1 MAPKGFL
8 KFIVDDDKEF
18 KIKLS
23 DLNIDNWPF
32 YAPLST
38 RHKNWNAGCQTYVP
52 ICYKRYIHV
61 SYFITFTIPHGILHM
76 IAECS
81 HRDRKFLKTGKLPQG
96 LACKID
102 IYLNISKH
110 KFPPLSQ
117 TEPFHFHKNRTIR
130 EKEFQK
136 SASTLSRP
144 VENSVTG
151 KECSLNCVNISSQSN
166 IVISRINSP
175 GVIFSFRIQ
184 VTEDNKVPFDWNSLV
199 LSMHFDRTPNVQVQ
213 EIPLGVLF
221 GASQPNGQSLNDF
234 NGASIGRKK
243 LRCFKKFTNENG
255 SSYGKVITDWVG
267 YISLPMPFW
276 RSAEVSLKNLDSSR
290 RFIVCVEM
298 VLMPNIYTSATTGYF
313 SMQTNQYT
321 GGAVERK
328 DIFSVQN
335 AWGHLVGLIGE
346 LTNYSPSMILS
357 NKRGIRN
364 HVEADILFFIDGR
377 KAASMAGSGF
387 EDYFGYG
394 HEAIRAENTTYAFVG
409 CPYGTKFDFL
419 SINTL
424 SRHFYRLHSL
434 DPVPF
439 HNSITIG
446 IEGYHE
452 DVGKRTA
459 KRSSIGVDKFYSLK
473 KANKEFVSAFIVVY
487 YAKSDSRGLLMT
499 DEIILYEQRSRVVNY
514 NSSHNESY
522 RPTLKPF
529 KVENC
534 SYLGDVITFE
544 TFTKQGYEF
553 KVGDGF
559 NITVKIH
566 QDNKGAILRRDF
578 HTIPFTQWEEKAR
591 ISVDGVDHSIWMFGK
606 GTVHPR
612 YTLRQGD
619 LLLNPAVTRKKS
631 SITIT
636 IMPLTLWRDISY
648 QVFSIL

>member
-1 MAPKGFL
+1 MNPKGFL

-18 KIKLS
+18 IIKLS
-23 DLNIDNWPF
+23 DLNIDKWPF

-38 RHKNWNAGCQTYVP
+38 RHKDLNAGCQTYSP

-61 SYFITFTIPHGILHM
+61 SYLVTFFVPDGVLHK

-81 HRDRKFLKTGKLPQG
+81 HDVDWLKTGKFINP
-96 LACKID
+96 CKIM

-117 TEPFHFHKNRTIR
+117 TEPFHFHKNRAIR

-136 SASTLSRP
+136 SASTLGRP
-144 VENSVTG
+144 EGNSVTG
-151 KECSLNCVNISSQSN
+151 KECSLNCVNISSQSS

-184 VTEDNKVPFDWNSLV
+184 VTEDSKVPFDWNSLV
-199 LSMHFDRTPNVQVQ
+199 LSMHFDRTPNVQVH

-221 GASQPNGQSLNDF
+221 SASQPNGQSLNDF

-243 LRCFKKFTNENG
+243 LRCLKRFTNENG
-255 SSYGKVITDWVG
+255 SSYVEVNTDWVG

-276 RSAEVSLKNLDSSR
+276 KSAKVSLKNLDSSR

-298 VLMPNIYTSATTGYF
+298 VLMPNMYISETTGYF

-321 GGAVERK
+321 GGAHERK

-335 AWGHLVGLIGE
+335 AWGHLVGLISE
-346 LTNYSPSMILS
+346 ITNLLPSLMLS
-357 NKRGIRN
+357 KN
-364 HVEADILFFIDGR
+364 HGVRDHIEADILFFIDGL

-394 HEAIRAENTTYAFVG
+394 HEAIGVENTTYAFVG
-409 CPYGTKFDFL
+409 CPYGNKFQRL
-419 SINTL
+419 SINPI

-446 IEGYHE
+446 IEGYHK

-459 KRSSIGVDKFYSLK
+459 KRGSIGVDKFYSLK
-473 KANKEFVSAFIVVY
+473 KANKEFVNAFVAVY
-487 YAKSDSRGLLMT
+487 YAKSHSRGLLMT

-514 NSSHNESY
+514 NSSHKESY

-534 SYLGDVITFE
+534 SYVGDVRTFE

-553 KVGDGF
+553 KMGHGF
-559 NITVKIH
+559 NITVKVH
-566 QDNKGAILRRDF
+566 HDNMGAILRRDF

-591 ISVDGVDHSIWMFGK
+591 IWVDGVDHSIWMFGK
-606 GTVHPR
+606 GTLHPR

-619 LLLNPAVTRKKS
+619 FLLNPAVTRKKS
-631 SITIT
+631 SITI
-636 IMPLTLWRDISY
+636 IIIPLTLWRDISY

>member
-1 MAPKGFL
+1 M
-8 KFIVDDDKEF
+8 
-18 KIKLS
+18 LS
-23 DLNIDNWPF
+23 DLNHDNWPF

-38 RHKNWNAGCQTYVP
+38 RHRNLNSGWQTYAP

-61 SYFITFTIPHGILHM
+61 SYFVTFNLPYRVLNT

-81 HRDRKFLKTGKLPQG
+81 RGIDWLKTGIFKKPCKL
-96 LACKID
+96 K
-102 IYLNISKH
+102 IYLNLSKH

-117 TEPFHFHKNRTIR
+117 TEPFHFHKDRAIR

-136 SASTLSRP
+136 SAIILSSP
-144 VENSVTG
+144 EGNSVTG
-151 KECSLNCVNISSQSN
+151 KECSLNCVNVSSQSN

-199 LSMHFDRTPNVQVQ
+199 LSMHFDKTPDMQVQ

-221 GASQPNGQSLNDF
+221 GASQPDGQRLNDF
-234 NGASIGRKK
+234 SGASIGRKK
-243 LRCFKKFTNENG
+243 LRCLKKFINENG
-255 SSYGKVITDWVG
+255 SSYVKVDTDWVG

-276 RSAEVSLKNLDSSR
+276 ESAEVSLKNLDSAR
-290 RFIVCVEM
+290 TFIVCVEM
-298 VLMPNIYTSATTGYF
+298 VVLPNMYTSETTGYF

-321 GGAVERK
+321 GGAEARK

-346 LTNYSPSMILS
+346 LTNLLPTLMVA
-357 NKRGIRN
+357 NRFGIRGEF
-364 HVEADILFFIDGR
+364 EADILFFIDGL
-377 KAASMAGSGF
+377 KAASMTGSGF

-394 HEAIRAENTTYAFVG
+394 HEFKGVENTTYAFVG
-409 CPYGTKFDFL
+409 CPYG
-419 SINTL
+419 NTFRPHSTYPL

-439 HNSITIG
+439 HNSLTIS
-446 IEGYHE
+446 IEGYHK
-452 DVGKRTA
+452 DFGNRTA
-459 KRSSIGVDKFYSLK
+459 KISSIGVDKFYSSK
-473 KANKEFVSAFIVVY
+473 KTNKEFVNAFVAVY
-487 YAKSDSRGLLMT
+487 YAKSDSGGLLMT

-514 NSSHNESY
+514 NSLLKESK
-522 RPTLKPF
+522 LEPF

-534 SYLGDVITFE
+534 SYVGDVRTFE
-544 TFTKQGYEF
+544 PFIKQGYEF
-553 KVGDGF
+553 KMGDSF
-559 NITVKIH
+559 NITMKIH
-566 QDNKGAILRRDF
+566 EDNKGVMLRRDF
-578 HTIPFTQWEEKAR
+578 HTIPLTQWGEKAR
-591 ISVDGVDHSIWMFGK
+591 IWVDGVDHSIWMFGK
-606 GTVHPR
+606 GTLHPR

-619 LLLNPAVTRKKS
+619 FLLNPDVTRKKT

-636 IMPLTLWRDISY
+636 IKPLTLWRDISY

>member
-1 MAPKGFL
+1 M
-8 KFIVDDDKEF
+8 
-18 KIKLS
+18 LS
-23 DLNIDNWPF
+23 DLNRDNWPF
-32 YAPLST
+32 YVPMST
-38 RHKNWNAGCQTYVP
+38 RHKELYAGSQTYAP
-52 ICYKRYIHV
+52 ICYKKYIHV
-61 SYFITFTIPHGILHM
+61 SYFITVTLPSGVLHS

-81 HRDRKFLKTGKLPQG
+81 RELDWMKTGKLKKP
-96 LACKID
+96 CKYK

-110 KFPPLSQ
+110 KFPPLSN
-117 TEPFHFHKNRTIR
+117 TEPFHFHENRAIR
-130 EKEFQK
+130 EKEFRK
-136 SASTLSRP
+136 LASTLSRP
-144 VENSVTG
+144 EENYVTG
-151 KECSLNCVNISSQSN
+151 KACSLNCVNISSQSN

-243 LRCFKKFTNENG
+243 LRCLKRFTNENG
-255 SSYGKVITDWVG
+255 SSYVKVDIDWVG

-276 RSAEVSLKNLDSSR
+276 KSAEISLKNLDSSR

-298 VLMPNIYTSATTGYF
+298 VLMPNMYTSETTGYF
-313 SMQTNQYT
+313 SMETNQYT
-321 GGAVERK
+321 GGADERK

-346 LTNYSPSMILS
+346 LTNLLPSILLT
-357 NKRGIRN
+357 KGRGMRGHI
-364 HVEADILFFIDGR
+364 EADMLFFIDGL

-394 HEAIRAENTTYAFVG
+394 HEAMGVENTTYAFVG
-409 CPYGTKFDFL
+409 CPYGNKFNIFTT
-419 SINTL
+419 SPL

-439 HNSITIG
+439 HNSITIS
-446 IEGYHE
+446 IEGYHK
-452 DVGKRTA
+452 DVGKRTT
-459 KRSSIGVDKFYSLK
+459 KRGSIGVDKYYSLK
-473 KANKEFVSAFIVVY
+473 KANKEFVNAYVVVY

-499 DEIILYEQRSRVVNY
+499 DEIILSKQTSRVVNY
-514 NSSHNESY
+514 NSSPKESH

-534 SYLGDVITFE
+534 SYVGDVRTFE

-553 KVGDGF
+553 KMGDSF

-591 ISVDGVDHSIWMFGK
+591 IWVDGVDHSIWMFGK
-606 GTVHPR
+606 GTLHPR
-612 YTLRQGD
+612 YTLRQGEF
-619 LLLNPAVTRKKS
+619 LLNPAVTRKKS

-636 IMPLTLWRDISY
+636 IMPHTLWRDISY